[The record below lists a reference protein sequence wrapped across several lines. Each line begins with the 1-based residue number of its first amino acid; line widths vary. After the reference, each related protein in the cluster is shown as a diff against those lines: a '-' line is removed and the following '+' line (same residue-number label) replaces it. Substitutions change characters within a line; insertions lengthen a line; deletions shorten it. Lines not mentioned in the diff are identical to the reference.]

1 MHLFYDN
8 LKVTDLVYFVTD
20 ENIKRLRS
28 PSFSSVLKELQNW
41 SPPPRATPLVICTLN
56 MQKKEITLAEVLV

>member
-1 MHLFYDN
+1 MHVFYDN
-8 LKVTDLVYFVTD
+8 LKATDLVYFVTD

-41 SPPPRATPLVICTLN
+41 SPPPGYAFGHMHI
-56 MQKKEITLAEVLV
+56 KYAKERNNIG

>member
-1 MHLFYDN
+1 MHVFYDN
-8 LKVTDLVYFVTD
+8 LKATDLVYFVTD

-41 SPPPRATPLVICTLN
+41 SPPGLRLWSYAH
-56 MQKKEITLAEVLV
+56 